1 MAEDKD
7 KKNQKSLQEMIE
19 KHLKDAEKST
29 ADLSGRVSR
38 LYSATS
44 DLDSTVLGFQE
55 LSKNTSALNGSLKP
69 YASAFKDSLSSI
81 EKSKVAVFES
91 AQSMVESNQQ
101 ALSNMAGWSERSK
114 FVLSEIAMIGEK
126 ALTADASEARN
137 LRKDLTSMRSAAN
150 LLTGKQRETALEQI
164 SQGEKALEKFSGKWG
179 IVSEAFS
186 KKFNAADMVEKM
198 LGGGAIGGMVSS
210 MMKISAERKKVQK
223 MRDMKAA
230 SMSFDKDEKG
240 RLVSDADARG
250 SRFAE
255 GSVAGKEDPTL
266 SPIEKQV
273 GLLEKISTSVRA
285 SLNIQSSE
293 TVSAIEEEEAKREG
307 GEQDARTM
315 SQKIIGSAGAFAGQI
330 RSFLWDGLIVPFGLF
345 IWKIVIK
352 PFGMLL
358 KKIFWDSM
366 IKPLILW
373 SAKHIAASKVG
384 KAVGGAFSKIKGRL
398 AGAGKGGGLMGAAKG
413 VTDKAG
419 SATKAAPKKGV
430 LKRIADGIKEF
441 GNNKVLRGAIN
452 IGILALS
459 LIPLAISLKMF
470 SSVSFGGVVAF
481 AASLTV
487 LVLAVRVLAEMKSQ
501 VIQGAIALGILSLAM
516 IPLAIGLNL
525 MKGVGIG
532 TIIVLAGALLVLGVA
547 ANIFGGMAA
556 NPLFWLGILAI
567 AALGVALMPL
577 AISMKIA
584 AEAFEI
590 FLGSLDIEKMMM
602 LGPMLFFAA
611 PGLLAF
617 GLAAFVAAPGLIML
631 AFASSLLLRSKAS
644 ETLPPMLEAF
654 ADFSERVNP
663 MRLIAA
669 SAGILAVGGALLGFA
684 IAGVAASAIATAG
697 NVVGNLMTLG
707 GLLGAP
713 APGPFDML
721 KMFIAFGN
729 LSGQLKE
736 GASAIEEIQSS
747 MMKFALMDTEGMK
760 DGVQAMVSAIDE
772 FTWVLFRAKMF
783 GGIGDTLLGG
793 DPLES
798 FIQLSEAG
806 GGIAAAAEGIKK
818 LGETFVWFSGQKQ
831 HMAAFRSG
839 IFTESLFENMME
851 DLTAGLDELDIE
863 QFEEKIALMERLG
876 NAIQNL
882 TKSGSEFATKGGIHL
897 QDFGSGDGSGDL
909 KSMGSG
915 RVTSDKDLGVSGKF
929 NIGSENGVVTLGENL
944 KGNSEALEAFRQSLE
959 EDIKQNRIIINDSEA
974 DELDQEDAE
983 WDLEPQLEFLK
994 AVQLE
999 QLRLGKEPESKEEFN
1014 LIGELSKKER
1024 TERQL
1029 AMLKETG
1036 PRTDSTR
1043 SIQIHE
1049 SKIALLEKAIAKLT
1063 PPTTQA
1069 SNKDQKI
1076 LNKNPAMQREIE
1088 RERKDSQRMRIRH
1101 LEQLKKDGPRLD
1113 TAASLHAY
1121 EEKIRLMEYSI
1132 QQNAILISQRS
1143 AGGGGGPTS
1152 VPIIANK
1159 TVNNQQSDTVL
1170 AAAAITVNP
1179 ESSLRASDRNNKD
1192 DAIL

>member
-1 MAEDKD
+1 MAENKD
-7 KKNQKSLQEMIE
+7 KPARNQKSLQEMIE

-55 LSKNTSALNGSLKP
+55 LSKNTSALNDSLKP

-91 AQSMVESNQQ
+91 AQSMMASNAK
-101 ALSNMAGWSERSK
+101 ALENMAGWSERSK
-114 FVLSEIAMIGEK
+114 FVLGEIATIGEK

-137 LRKDLTSMRSAAN
+137 LRKDLTSMRTAAN
-150 LLTGKQRETALEQI
+150 LLTGEQRKAALAQI
-164 SQGEKALEKFSGKWG
+164 EQGEKALEKFSGKWG
-179 IVSEAFS
+179 IVSEAFA

-198 LGGGAIGGMVSS
+198 LGGGAIGGMVST
-210 MMKISAERKKVQK
+210 MMKVSAERKKAQK
-223 MRDMKAA
+223 LRDVKAA
-230 SMSFDKDEKG
+230 SMSFDKDEEG
-240 RLVSDADARG
+240 NFVEG
-250 SRFAE
+250 AE
-255 GSVAGKEDPTL
+255 GGSYVEGKKDPTL

-273 GLLEKISTSVRA
+273 GLLEKIARFAKA
-285 SLNIQSSE
+285 SLTIEQSE
-293 TVSAIEEEEAKREG
+293 TVSAIEAEEAKREG
-307 GEQDARTM
+307 AEVDARTM
-315 SQKIIGSAGAFAGQI
+315 SQKIIDSAGAFATQI
-330 RSFLWDGLIVPFGLF
+330 RSFMWDGLIVPFGKF
-345 IWKIVIK
+345 VWTIIIK

-358 KKIFWDSM
+358 KKIFWDSF
-366 IKPLILW
+366 IRPLYQWL
-373 SAKHIAASKVG
+373 AKHIAASKMG
-384 KAVGGAFSKIKGRL
+384 KAVGGAFGKIKDRML
-398 AGAGKGGGLMGAAKG
+398 GAGKGGGVVDAAKG

-419 SATKAAPKKGV
+419 SVTKAAPKKGV

-470 SSVSFGGVVAF
+470 STGVSFGGVVAF

-487 LVLAVRVLAEMKSQ
+487 LVIAVRVLSEMKTQ
-501 VIQGAIALGILSLAM
+501 VVQGALALGILALAM
-516 IPLAIGLNL
+516 IPLAFGLSL
-525 MKGVGIG
+525 MKDVGIG
-532 TIIVLAGALLVLGVA
+532 TVFVLAGALLALGIA

-556 NPLFWLGILAI
+556 NPFFWLGILAI

-617 GLAAFVAAPGLIML
+617 GFAAFFAAPGFIML
-631 AFASSLLLRSKAS
+631 AIAATLLTNAKAS

-663 MRLIAA
+663 MNLLAA
-669 SAGILAVGGALLGFA
+669 SYGIVALGGALLGFA
-684 IAGVAASAIATAG
+684 VAGVAAQAIATAG
-697 NVVGNLMTLG
+697 NVAGNLMTLG

-736 GASAIEEIQSS
+736 GADAIEEIQAS

-876 NAIQNL
+876 IAIQNL
-882 TKSGSEFATKGGIHL
+882 TKSSSDFATKGGV
-897 QDFGSGDGSGDL
+897 GL

-915 RVTSDKDLGVSGKF
+915 RVTSDEDLGMVVMTSGDPQG
-929 NIGSENGVVTLGENL
+929 I
-944 KGNSEALEAFRQSLE
+944 
-959 EDIKQNRIIINDSEA
+959 EDGGGGFKS
-974 DELDQEDAE
+974 
-983 WDLEPQLEFLK
+983 
-994 AVQLE
+994 
-999 QLRLGKEPESKEEFN
+999 
-1014 LIGELSKKER
+1014 
-1024 TERQL
+1024 
-1029 AMLKETG
+1029 
-1036 PRTDSTR
+1036 
-1043 SIQIHE
+1043 
-1049 SKIALLEKAIAKLT
+1049 
-1063 PPTTQA
+1063 
-1069 SNKDQKI
+1069 
-1076 LNKNPAMQREIE
+1076 NKNPAVQREIE
-1088 RERKDSQRMRIRH
+1088 RERKDSQRMRIRR
-1101 LEQLKKDGPRLD
+1101 LEKLKKDGPRLD

-1121 EEKIRLMEYSI
+1121 EEKIRLLEYSI
-1132 QQNAILISQRS
+1132 QQNAVLISQRS
-1143 AGGGGGPTS
+1143 AGGGGSTT

-1159 TVNNQQSDTVL
+1159 TVNNQNSDTVL
-1170 AAAAITVNP
+1170 AAPAITVNP
-1179 ESSLRASDRNNKD
+1179 ESTLRASARNVAD